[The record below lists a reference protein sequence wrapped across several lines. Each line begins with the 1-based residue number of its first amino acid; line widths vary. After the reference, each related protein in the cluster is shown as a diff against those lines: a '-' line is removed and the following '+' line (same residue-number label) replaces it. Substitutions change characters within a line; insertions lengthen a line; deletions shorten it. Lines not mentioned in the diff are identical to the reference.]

1 MPKTFQEIQ
10 TEMRAVAKA
19 LLESGEATIVI
30 GWEKGALP
38 YQNTPVMIRSAADVD
53 KLIWDAYCQQN
64 LSTYLIDYIYTDEKV
79 AIFAKGCDTRAY
91 NRLIQD
97 NRIKAENA
105 IVIGVPCPGMK
116 NAREAAKLPEDAE
129 VPMAN
134 ACKECRYPNPVVCDR
149 QIGEAVTPWCTER
162 DFSDVMKIEAM
173 DADAKYA
180 FWQSQYTKCIRCYAC
195 RNICPACSCTSCIFD
210 QSASG
215 WCSKDVNASENQFYG
230 VTRAFHVAGRC
241 IECGQ
246 CEMVCPSEVPIMLMN
261 KKFIKDIDSLFGVH
275 EAGIDVDTPAP
286 LSHYSVSDPE
296 EFM

>member
-1 MPKTFQEIQ
+1 MRNAIIQ
-10 TEMRAVAKA
+10 NKMRDIAAE
-19 LLESGEATIVI
+19 LLESGKATIVI

-38 YQNTPVMIRSAADVD
+38 YQSTPVMIRSAADVD
-53 KLIWDAYCQQN
+53 KLIWDEYCQQN

-97 NRIKAENA
+97 NRIKAENC
-105 IVIGVPCPGMK
+105 IIIGVPCSGMK
-116 NAREAAKLPEDAE
+116 NAREAAKLPQGAE

-134 ACKECRYPNPVVCDR
+134 ACKECRYPNPVTYDYK
-149 QIGEAVTPWCTER
+149 IGDDVTPWCAER
-162 DFSDVMKIEAM
+162 DFSYVEAIEAM
-173 DADAKYA
+173 PADEKYA

-195 RNICPACSCTSCIFD
+195 RNICPACNCTNCIFD

-261 KKFIKDIDSLFGVH
+261 KKFIKDIDTLFGSH
-275 EAGIDVDTPAP
+275 EAGIDIETPAP
-286 LSHYSVSDPE
+286 LSHFSVSDPE

>member
-1 MPKTFQEIQ
+1 MRNAVIQ
-10 TEMRAVAKA
+10 NKMRDIAVE
-19 LLESGEATIVI
+19 LLESGKATIVI

-38 YQNTPVMIRSAADVD
+38 YQSTPVMIRSAKDAD
-53 KLIWDAYCQQN
+53 KLIWDEYCQQN

-97 NRIKAENA
+97 NRIKKENS
-105 IVIGVPCPGMK
+105 IVIGIPCTGMK
-116 NAREAAKLPEDAE
+116 NAREAAKLSADAE

-134 ACKECRYPNPVVCDR
+134 ACKECRYPNPVTYDY
-149 QIGEAVTPWCTER
+149 ILGDPVTPWCTTR
-162 DFSDVMKIEAM
+162 DFSDVEAIEAM
-173 DADAKYA
+173 SADEKYA
-180 FWQSQYTKCIRCYAC
+180 FWNSQYTKCIRCYAC
-195 RNICPACSCTSCIFD
+195 RNICPACNCTNCIFD

-230 VTRAFHVAGRC
+230 VTRAFHTAGRC

-261 KKFIKDIDSLFGVH
+261 KKFIKDIDTLFGTH
-275 EAGIDVDTPAP
+275 EAGLDIHTPAP